1 MDFRFLE
8 FLKEIINDTLY
19 ASIAKLAIAFYLGKK
34 FIQFLITAFNIAY
47 KKKEEQKEDIQY
59 KKDVIELKEAQ
70 KKADLANEKRDLK
83 THEILKSIEEKF
95 NKLDEKVNKVEESQI
110 KVLKDLNAY
119 KDKKHDIENENIA
132 KLKIIERSTDA
143 IEKNNDLF
151 EKSNDLFEKLNNKL

>member
-83 THEILKSIEEKF
+83 THEIL
-95 NKLDEKVNKVEESQI
+95 NKLDQKVNKLE
-110 KVLKDLNAY
+110 KDLNAY
-119 KDKKHDIENENIA
+119 KNKKHDTEAENIA
-132 KLKIIERSTDA
+132 NLKIIERSTDA

-151 EKSNDLFEKLNNKL
+151 EKLNNKL

>member
-83 THEILKSIEEKF
+83 THEIL
-95 NKLDEKVNKVEESQI
+95 NKLDQKVNKLE
-110 KVLKDLNAY
+110 KDLNAY
-119 KDKKHDIENENIA
+119 KDKKHDVDNKNIA
-132 KLKIIERSTDA
+132 NLKIIERSTDA

-151 EKSNDLFEKLNNKL
+151 EKLNNKL

>member
-47 KKKEEQKEDIQY
+47 KKKEEQKEDLQF
-59 KKDVIELKEAQ
+59 KKDVIELKKDVIDL
-70 KKADLANEKRDLK
+70 KKDNLENKERDLK
-83 THEILKSIEEKF
+83 THAIL
-95 NKLDEKVNKVEESQI
+95 NKLE
-110 KVLKDLNAY
+110 KDLNAY
-119 KDKKHDIENENIA
+119 REIKHDIKNENIA
-132 KLKIIERSTDA
+132 NLKIIERSTDA

-151 EKSNDLFEKLNNKL
+151 EKLNNKL

>member
-1 MDFRFLE
+1 MDFKFIE
-8 FLKEIINDTLY
+8 FLKEIINDALY
-19 ASIAKLAIAFYLGKK
+19 TSIAKLAIAFYLGKK

-95 NKLDEKVNKVEESQI
+95 NKLDEKVNKVEESQV

-119 KDKKHDIENENIA
+119 KEKKHSVESEKIA
-132 KLKIIERSTDA
+132 LTKTL
-143 IEKNNDLF
+143 EKNTDL
-151 EKSNDLFEKLNNKL
+151 LEKLNNKL

>member
-47 KKKEEQKEDIQY
+47 KKKEEQKEDLQFKKDFIEL
-59 KKDVIELKEAQ
+59 KKDVIDLKKDNLEN
-70 KKADLANEKRDLK
+70 KERDLK
-83 THEILKSIEEKF
+83 THAIL
-95 NKLDEKVNKVEESQI
+95 NKLE
-110 KVLKDLNAY
+110 KDLNAY
-119 KDKKHDIENENIA
+119 REIKHDIKNENIA
-132 KLKIIERSTDA
+132 NLKIIERSTDA
-143 IEKNNDLF
+143 I

>member
-83 THEILKSIEEKF
+83 THEIL
-95 NKLDEKVNKVEESQI
+95 NKLDQKVNKLE
-110 KVLKDLNAY
+110 KDLNAY
-119 KDKKHDIENENIA
+119 KDKKHDIETKNIA
-132 KLKIIERSTDA
+132 NLKIIERSTDA
-143 IEKNNDLF
+143 IEKNN
-151 EKSNDLFEKLNNKL
+151 NLFEKLNNKL

>member
-1 MDFRFLE
+1 MDFKFLE
-8 FLKEIINDTLY
+8 FLKEIINDALY

-95 NKLDEKVNKVEESQI
+95 NKLDEKVNKVEESQV

-119 KDKKHDIENENIA
+119 KDKKHSVENENIA
-132 KLKIIERSTDA
+132 NLKIIERSTDA
-143 IEKNNDLF
+143 IEKNNNLM
-151 EKSNDLFEKLNNKL
+151 EKLNQKL

>member
-83 THEILKSIEEKF
+83 THEIL
-95 NKLDEKVNKVEESQI
+95 NKLDQKVNKLE
-110 KVLKDLNAY
+110 KDLNAY
-119 KDKKHDIENENIA
+119 REKKHDIKNENIA
-132 KLKIIERSTDA
+132 NLKIIERSTDA
-143 IEKNNDLF
+143 IEK
-151 EKSNDLFEKLNNKL
+151 SNDLMEKINNKL

>member
-83 THEILKSIEEKF
+83 THEIL
-95 NKLDEKVNKVEESQI
+95 NKLDQKVNKLE
-110 KVLKDLNAY
+110 KDLNAY
-119 KDKKHDIENENIA
+119 KDKKHDIETKNIA
-132 KLKIIERSTDA
+132 NLKIIERSTDA
-143 IEKNNDLF
+143 IEKNN
-151 EKSNDLFEKLNNKL
+151 NLFEKLNNKLWKKNNCSQKN